1 MENFSDRL
9 IYMPNRRDGECLF
22 NGKPTPTDEILE
34 IIGQNGVKHIH
45 KRLLEII
52 DMRKEILGDN
62 QLRFY
67 GLHFYQQFYDLQEQ
81 TRINVIQALD
91 NRVKSEKQPYV
102 IEKGRIIDS
111 LYSTKYHKDFSD
123 KTITKRIKSGS
134 WIVDDVSL
142 SYLDRESY
150 ENLP

>member
-34 IIGQNGVKHIH
+34 IIGQNGVRHIH
-45 KRLLEII
+45 KRLAEIVGT
-52 DMRKEILGDN
+52 RKELFGDN

-91 NRVKSEKQPYV
+91 NRIKSEKQPYV
-102 IEKGRIIDS
+102 IEKGRTIDS
-111 LYSTKYHKDFSD
+111 LYSKKNHKDFSD
-123 KTITKRIKSGS
+123 KAIVKRIKSGS
-134 WIVDDVSL
+134 WIVDSVSL
-142 SYLDRESY
+142 NYIDRVSYK
-150 ENLP
+150 NIP